1 MNPLLF
7 SIIFVMTH
15 TSMNTAPL
23 DRQGNKNSSKRPS
36 ILSSI
41 TATFPKN
48 NFKSYCPLSV
58 FCEHSSVY
66 HKTNRKTQH
75 LENTGI
81 SIVTHNSVFPC
92 RKKPKYK
99 KKNSKTKHCY
109 LNVGWWQCR
118 MYWKK
123 SQHKSSMKDLVL
135 KCTRYLILSQIN
147 RKQKL
152 GIPF

>member
-48 NFKSYCPLSV
+48 NFKSYCPLPV

-66 HKTNRKTQH
+66 HKTNWKTQH

-81 SIVTHNSVFPC
+81 SIVTHDSVFPC

-99 KKNSKTKHCY
+99 KKILKLNTAILMLDDDNAGCIEKKVNTK
-109 LNVGWWQCR
+109 VP
-118 MYWKK
+118 WK
-123 SQHKSSMKDLVL
+123 
-135 KCTRYLILSQIN
+135 ILFWSLQ
-147 RKQKL
+147 
-152 GIPF
+152 GT